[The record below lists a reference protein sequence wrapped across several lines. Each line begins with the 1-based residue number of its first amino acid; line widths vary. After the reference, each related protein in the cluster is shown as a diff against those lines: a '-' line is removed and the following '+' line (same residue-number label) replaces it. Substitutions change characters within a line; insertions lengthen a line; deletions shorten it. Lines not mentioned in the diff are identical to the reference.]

1 MGKTD
6 ILIGKKATWGSDDE
20 SEDDDRPRRRTEA
33 GEFSESGEDEAPP
46 PTQTYV
52 PPHLARGARRPT
64 TRGRSSRCSIPR
76 KRRRRP
82 KEGDQ

>member
-20 SEDDDRPRRRTEA
+20 SEDDDRPRRSAEA

-52 PPHLARGARRPT
+52 PPHLRQRSASSDTEGKARGAQPPA
-64 TRGRSSRCSIPR
+64 S
-76 KRRRRP
+76 
-82 KEGDQ
+82 